1 MHKLLTCIGEI
12 LIDFLPLAADGTTT
26 GFSMHPGG
34 GPFNVAVGLARL
46 EQPVAFASKV
56 SSDFFGRY
64 LRSYIEAQGID
75 ARFLRTSDTAPS
87 TLAFVAMEAGEP
99 VFTFYGEGTADS
111 LLRPEELPAVLFA
124 ETAILHFGGISLLR
138 GTTPATVLTTV
149 EQLKGQALLSFDP
162 NMRPSLIHDEHG
174 YRHVLQSCFR
184 LADLVKLSATDIA
197 WLAPEQSVEQVA
209 INLLDQGAAVVIVTQ
224 GGAGVLALRAT
235 TQGEPER
242 WQVRPVQIQVAD
254 TVGAGDAFSAGLL
267 TALFRQGVS
276 SRAALLKL
284 PTDAVAEALHFA
296 ATVAALTCSRTG
308 ANPPHSAEVKQ
319 FLKNPSSVVRNL

>member
-1 MHKLLTCIGEI
+1 MNKLLTCIGEI
-12 LIDFLPLAADGTTT
+12 LIDFLPFGADGTTT

-64 LRSYIEAQGID
+64 LRSYVESQGID
-75 ARFLRTSDTAPS
+75 ARFLLTSDTAPS

-99 VFTFYGEGTADS
+99 VFTFYGEGTADT
-111 LLRPEELPAVLFA
+111 LLRLEELPAALFE

-138 GTTPATVLTTV
+138 GTTPGAVLTTV

-162 NMRPSLIHDEHG
+162 NMRPKLIHEERS
-174 YRHVLQSCFR
+174 YRNVLQSFFR
-184 LADLVKLSATDIA
+184 LADLVKISAADIA
-197 WLAPEQSVEQVA
+197 WLAPGQPVEQVA
-209 INLLDQGAAVVIVTQ
+209 IDLLDQGAAMVIVTQ
-224 GGAGVLALRAT
+224 GSAGVLALRAASA
-235 TQGEPER
+235 GEPER
-242 WQVRPVQIQVAD
+242 WQVPPVQVQVAD

-267 TALFRQGVS
+267 SALFQQGVS
-276 SRAALLKL
+276 SRVALLKL
-284 PTDAVAEALHFA
+284 PTDAITEALHFA
-296 ATVAALTCSRTG
+296 TTVAALTCGRTG